1 MLLSLDDSDTIFR
14 FSCSSLLLL
23 RLLLLCLLLYSQS
36 PTLRLPCLHCPN
48 ASTLRLTLG
57 FFFPFFS
64 ALYDNRDTS
73 RLRPEYFEVCLEAL
87 KATGLDWIV
96 S

>member
-23 RLLLLCLLLYSQS
+23 RFLLVYSQC

-57 FFFPFFS
+57 FFFLSLVHFN
-64 ALYDNRDTS
+64 DNHDTS